1 MTRTGDVIKVKP
13 GMVRVA
19 FCRPDACAKCGACEG
34 GKKETVLWL
43 KGTASVGDTAVV
55 DIPER
60 ILFKASVIA
69 YLLPLVLFL
78 GGLLLG
84 NLFFPESETAQ
95 ILCAFGGVLTAAA
108 VIFITEKKRKN
119 DPKWTPVI
127 IDVIPG
133 HERSDKIGNHTEQ

>member
-84 NLFFPESETAQ
+84 NLFFS
-95 ILCAFGGVLTAAA
+95 GVRNCTDSLRLWRSSDGCCCY
-108 VIFITEKKRKN
+108 FYYRKEKK
-119 DPKWTPVI
+119 
-127 IDVIPG
+127 
-133 HERSDKIGNHTEQ
+133 E